1 MLIHIHPKYTHL
13 KETIAKIPEGC
24 YAPLRTFCNS
34 RNTVEQIKI
43 DDCTFVVKKYKV
55 PNFANRV
62 IYTFFRRSKARRAYD
77 NALHILRC
85 GVSTPFPVAY
95 IETKRKGLFHTG
107 YFVSEY
113 MGHPTLAD
121 YKNISLSNEE
131 SCKFKEDFLNFTIE
145 LHEKKIL
152 PLDYNT
158 GNIFC
163 HKDESSGR
171 YIFSLTDINRAEFG
185 NFSKYKPM
193 LSFAQMGLPPEKL
206 VDVMTEYSSRRK
218 LDLEASLFLVLFYR
232 IRRRVN
238 KFFKR
243 RIKEVR
249 TSKR

>member
-13 KETIAKIPEGC
+13 KEAIAKIPEGC

-95 IETKRKGLFHTG
+95 IETKRKGVFHTG

-158 GNIFC
+158 GKAILKLLQDTCREQGMTVILITHNSAIAPMADRVI
-163 HKDESSGR
+163 HMKSGKV
-171 YIFSLTDINRAEFG
+171 
-185 NFSKYKPM
+185 SKI
-193 LSFAQMGLPPEKL
+193 
-206 VDVMTEYSSRRK
+206 V
-218 LDLEASLFLVLFYR
+218 
-232 IRRRVN
+232 VN
-238 KFFKR
+238 ENPVPVET
-243 RIKEVR
+243 IEW
-249 TSKR
+249 